1 MIEMEVLLGPHYDKT
16 KSTKGAI
23 YSYSHILNYF
33 AAIRLR
39 KAGFTF
45 EQIAPLIR
53 KYDEKELLRIATTG
67 KIESSGTSKET
78 SIKSVSSDKQIYE
91 ILKSLDRVEGRPLHS
106 EQILIAITPW
116 FHVHI
121 SKRQMHRLG
130 PIEID
135 AVTEALRDTLLK
147 KTKSDTI
154 YHES

>member
-1 MIEMEVLLGPHYDKT
+1 ML
-16 KSTKGAI
+16 
-23 YSYSHILNYF
+23 
-33 AAIRLR
+33 
-39 KAGFTF
+39 
-45 EQIAPLIR
+45 LIR

-91 ILKSLDRVEGRPLHS
+91 ILKSLDKWRVGLTL

-135 AVTEALRDTLLK
+135 AVTKLCEIHYLK
-147 KTKSDTI
+147 KLRVIQSTTKVRDFRKTTGFVTKMIRAAHANHQSI
-154 YHES
+154 CNCQY